1 MGDGRVLGE
10 QLGDAGGVGDVV
22 ITLGVVDIG
31 NAVPVTDPGHAHPVG
46 PVGADE
52 DLVLVPHH
60 AGEDALHSEGAAALH
75 QDGRV
80 VILRHVPQLEQLA
93 ADLLGDG
100 LVVVIPGA
108 AVHQHLLLYGIRGGQ
123 RAGGQQFIG
132 IHGMKA
138 PFDQPLADSD
148 SCWWAWNSSKV
159 RGSSKTEGLAD
170 WLAGSA
176 VSPS

>member
-1 MGDGRVLGE
+1 MGDRGVLGQ
-10 QLGDAGGVGDVV
+10 QLGHMGGVRHLVVVLSIVDKGD
-22 ITLGVVDIG
+22 
-31 NAVPVTDPGHAHPVG
+31 AA
-46 PVGADE
+46 VGADVGHTLSVSAVGTDE
-52 DLVLVPHH
+52 HLVLVAHH
-60 AGEDALHSEGAAALH
+60 AGEHALHAEGAAALH
-75 QDGRV
+75 QHGSV
-80 VILRHVPQLEQLA
+80 VILGDMGQLQQLA

>member
-1 MGDGRVLGE
+1 MGDRGVLGQ
-10 QLGDAGGVGDVV
+10 QLGHMGGVRHLVVVLSIVDKGD
-22 ITLGVVDIG
+22 
-31 NAVPVTDPGHAHPVG
+31 AA
-46 PVGADE
+46 VGADVGHTLSVSAVGKAE
-52 DLVLVPHH
+52 HRVLVAHR
-60 AGEDALHSEGAAALH
+60 AGELH
-75 QDGRV
+75 QHGSV
-80 VILRHVPQLEQLA
+80 VILGDMGQLQQLA